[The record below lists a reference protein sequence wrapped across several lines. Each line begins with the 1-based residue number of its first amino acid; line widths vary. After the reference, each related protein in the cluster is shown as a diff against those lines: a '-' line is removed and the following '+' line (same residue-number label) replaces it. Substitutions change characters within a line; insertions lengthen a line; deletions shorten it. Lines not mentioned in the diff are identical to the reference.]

1 MGMGN
6 TYMELKGL
14 LSMQRSFLDRAAMQ
28 VLSAVLWMLLV
39 VVNPVGLPSAS
50 VAHAETEQTVNDTA
64 QTLRVGEAPAD
75 EVSSLA
81 DIQEQILLLNR
92 DLFLLEED
100 LLFPP
105 NTQVVVFVSWQ
116 GQTFFNLDSIE
127 LKVDAEVVAAHLYT
141 QRQKQALQ
149 GGGLQRLY
157 LGNLKAGPH
166 EVTAIV
172 TGIGPENRAYR
183 RAATLAVQKTEEP
196 LRLALRIQDNGRTQQ
211 PEFTLTPWAA
221 EE

>member
-1 MGMGN
+1 MRRGYFSKMSVH
-6 TYMELKGL
+6 LKAIFTW
-14 LSMQRSFLDRAAMQ
+14 SIFMFSA
-28 VLSAVLWMLLV
+28 AVLPW
-39 VVNPVGLPSAS
+39 AS
-50 VAHAETEQTVNDTA
+50 DAVLADDHVASEQS
-64 QTLRVGEAPAD
+64 LRVGSAPGD

-92 DLFLLEED
+92 DLFMLEED

-105 NTQVVVFVSWQ
+105 NTQVIVFVSWQ

-141 QRQKQALQ
+141 KRQKQALQ

-157 LGNLKAGPH
+157 LGNLKAGQH

-172 TGIGPENRAYR
+172 TGVGPEERAYR
-183 RAATLAVQKTEEP
+183 RAATVTVQKTTEP

-211 PEFTLTPWAA
+211 PDFTLTQWAV